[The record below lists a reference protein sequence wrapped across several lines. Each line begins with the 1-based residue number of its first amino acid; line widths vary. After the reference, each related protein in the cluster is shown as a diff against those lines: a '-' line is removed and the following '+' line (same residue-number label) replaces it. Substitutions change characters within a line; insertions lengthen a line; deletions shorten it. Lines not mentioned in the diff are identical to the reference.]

1 MRRDLSRSE
10 LVAIVEELRQLE
22 PALDRSKDLFK
33 LLEVNVPC
41 PGDQLDA
48 MVYGPYFE
56 WVEPEWPA
64 VEVVERALAYEP
76 IITPPA
82 NR

>member
-1 MRRDLSRSE
+1 MRQDLSRAE
-10 LVAIVEELRQLE
+10 LVAIVEELRTLE
-22 PALDRSKDLFK
+22 PALDRSKEMFR

-41 PGDQLDA
+41 PSDQLDA

-64 VEVVERALAYEP
+64 GEVIDKALSYEP
-76 IITPPA
+76 ILTPPPSG
-82 NR
+82 